1 MVRDGVLEVEE
12 LARPYTRVARA
23 GVRAGRDEEMAAR
36 WGRMPNHTIAV
47 SFGRVLGMGVI

>member
-12 LARPYTRVARA
+12 LARPCTRVARA

-36 WGRMPNHTIAV
+36 WGRLPNHIIAV